1 MSQSLTTLVAD
12 AFMNFTANVV
22 RYIMIQKN
30 FIKMSRWKK
39 KPDPRQ
45 PDNPNQELKARG
57 KLRKVAAENRAL
69 YYSNL
74 GMLFTEVCDK
84 IEEEFGY
91 KKGSSFVEKIV
102 GDARKLVKQN
112 QELYAEGIAKRNIA
126 RLEKIIQDALN
137 EGNRAL
143 ALKAMDLL
151 AKTGNVYNTNIKI
164 ENEENKSF
172 EIKLKSNDN

>member
-1 MSQSLTTLVAD
+1 
-12 AFMNFTANVV
+12 
-22 RYIMIQKN
+22 
-30 FIKMSRWKK
+30 MSRWQKR
-39 KPDPRQ
+39 PDPRQ

-57 KLRKVAAENRAL
+57 KLRKLAAENRAM

-74 GMLFTEVCDK
+74 GMLFSEVCEK

-102 GDARKLVKQN
+102 GDARKIVKQN

-151 AKTGNVYNTNIKI
+151 AKTGNVYNNTIKI
-164 ENEENKSF
+164 DNDNNKSF
-172 EIKLKSNDN
+172 EIKLTTNDH

>member
-1 MSQSLTTLVAD
+1 MG
-12 AFMNFTANVV
+12 
-22 RYIMIQKN
+22 
-30 FIKMSRWKK
+30 RWKK
-39 KPDPRQ
+39 RTQGNSQQIPIPTPQ
-45 PDNPNQELKARG
+45 QQQDNQVLGLKGRAR
-57 KLRKVAAENRAL
+57 KIAATNRAL

-74 GMLFTEVCDK
+74 GMLFSEVCDR

-91 KKGSSFVEKIV
+91 KKNSSFVEQIV
-102 GDARKLVKQN
+102 MDARKIVKQN
-112 QELYAEGIAKRNIA
+112 QEMYAQGIAQRNIT

-164 ENEENKSF
+164 DNEDNKSF

>member
-1 MSQSLTTLVAD
+1 
-12 AFMNFTANVV
+12 
-22 RYIMIQKN
+22 
-30 FIKMSRWKK
+30 MSRWQKR
-39 KPDPRQ
+39 PDPRQ

-57 KLRKVAAENRAL
+57 KLRKLAAENRAM

-74 GMLFTEVCDK
+74 GMLFSEVCEK

-102 GDARKLVKQN
+102 GDARKIVKQN

-143 ALKAMDLL
+143 ALKTMDLL
-151 AKTGNVYNTNIKI
+151 AKTGNVYNNTIKI
-164 ENEENKSF
+164 DNDNNKSF
-172 EIKLKSNDN
+172 EIKLTTNDH